1 MGKILEH
8 VLRSY
13 TEKIT
18 ANFLTI
24 RMNFNQCGTVRES
37 AVPNGT
43 DCNRAKRGIKI
54 CHIKYSIRCAKYG
67 TQLFKVRDSCS
78 KYGTQTYRTQ
88 LFKVRNTIV
97 QSTGLSC

>member
-54 CHIKYSIRCAKYG
+54 CHIKYSIHCAKYG
-67 TQLFKVRDSCS
+67 TQLFKVQDSVVKSMQHSCI
-78 KYGTQTYRTQ
+78 KYGTQ
-88 LFKVRNTIV
+88 LFNVRDTIV
-97 QSTGLSC
+97 